1 MQSNLTWNLKLKLSN
16 NIYPTFDM
24 KFEAL
29 FMILLG
35 QAMYGFKAQKINNL
49 VLQTIYKSKLK

>member
-29 FMILLG
+29 FMIFLE
-35 QAMYGFKAQKINNL
+35 AMYGFKAQKINNL